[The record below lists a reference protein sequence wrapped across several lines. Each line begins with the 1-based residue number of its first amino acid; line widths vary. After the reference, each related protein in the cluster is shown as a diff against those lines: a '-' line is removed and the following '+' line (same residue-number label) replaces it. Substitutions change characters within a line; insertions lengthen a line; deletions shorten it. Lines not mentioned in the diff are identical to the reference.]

1 MTESTHGEFAG
12 AQGEMIRWQ
21 SWLPE
26 ATPSGVVVIVHGFAE
41 HAGRYRWVGEQ
52 LAAAGYA
59 TYAADSRG
67 HGQSDGPRGNIGRV
81 DAAADDLGSMLAEAT
96 TRHPGTPRFVL
107 GHSFGG
113 LVTLHYITRRPVEL
127 AGVVLSAPLADAS
140 AAPKVLQ
147 LIAPLIGRIAP
158 NLGTVAVPS
167 DTVSRDAAVV
177 KDYETDPLNF
187 HGGKLP
193 AQTGAEV
200 MKTVGPIYQRI
211 GDLRLPLLVL
221 HGTADKLVPPS
232 ASKAVAEKAGSPDL
246 TLKLYDGLY
255 HEILNEPERDEV
267 VGDIVAWLDKHR

>member
-1 MTESTHGEFAG
+1 M
-12 AQGEMIRWQ
+12 
-21 SWLPE
+21 
-26 ATPSGVVVIVHGFAE
+26 IVHGFAE

-81 DAAADDLGSMLAEAT
+81 DAAADDVGSMLAEAS
-96 TRHPGTPRFVL
+96 TRHPGTPAVPSRPQL
-107 GHSFGG
+107 RRPRHAA
-113 LVTLHYITRRPVEL
+113 LHHPRPVEL

-158 NLGTVAVPS
+158 NLGTVPVPS

-193 AQTGAEV
+193 AQTGAEL
-200 MKTVGPIYQRI
+200 MKTIGPIYQRI